1 MTAAGVSVAREAR
14 RGASLDTH
22 PEKSAGGCPNPRRGV
37 NLWDKSVPRFY
48 PVPCGRTNSCPYC
61 SMVAAIENIRVLNI
75 DAKLDPPTVIMTLTT
90 VDPDFGSE
98 QFRVAEASLWRA
110 LRRDYPDLRYYAI
123 LEWTTGESPTSGGH
137 RRMHIHV
144 LLKGLPLAPADER
157 QGTLVSA
164 ETAAE
169 LKERVSALWERYTA
183 GAFIVYCEP
192 IRAPAGAIGY
202 VAGHHFK
209 PEQAPPPQFSGP
221 GKRLKRVRHSQ
232 RRTAYFRNVPVA
244 QLRQAVSAEMA
255 DDRLRRAVDDA
266 IKASFFKPDARTRAD
281 ELPAILEALGEMALN
296 PPELQVQADG
306 SFDFDE
312 ELQAYADRVF
322 LAEKARRAANPL
334 EVVRTRVNADGQVMQ
349 IFDTIAEVWR
359 DA

>member
-1 MTAAGVSVAREAR
+1 
-14 RGASLDTH
+14 
-22 PEKSAGGCPNPRRGV
+22 
-37 NLWDKSVPRFY
+37 
-48 PVPCGRTNSCPYC
+48 
-61 SMVAAIENIRVLNI
+61 MVAAIENVRVLNI

-123 LEWTTGESPTSGGH
+123 LEWTTGESPTSGGD

-157 QGTLVSA
+157 QGMLVSA

-169 LKERVSALWERYTA
+169 LKERVSELWEMYTG

-192 IRAPAGAIGY
+192 VRAPAAAIGY

-221 GKRLKRVRHSQ
+221 GRRLKRVRHSQ
-232 RRTAYFRNVPVA
+232 RRTAYFRNVPIA
-244 QLRQAVSAEMA
+244 QLRQVVQAEMA
-255 DDRLRRAVDDA
+255 DERLERAVHEA
-266 IKASFFKPDARTRAD
+266 IYAAFFGEGRTRAD
-281 ELPAILEALGEMALN
+281 ELPALLEALSAMAN
-296 PPELQVQADG
+296 DPPELQVQVDG
-306 SFDFDE
+306 SFAFDE
-312 ELQAYADRVF
+312 EFEEYVARVVA
-322 LAEKARRAANPL
+322 AEKARRATNPL
-334 EVVRTRVNADGQVMQ
+334 KVVRVRENADGQVMQ